1 MIVSPS
7 MPVMTKTGALHISIR
22 GGLMEI
28 WTMGPGIWYDTRGTH
43 FRKLSGPCV
52 ISERKNFISIKGDYM
67 KILDTKGIM
76 DLLHISI
83 NSVYKMYKDPDCP
96 TFKVNGEYRII
107 EEELIKYLKEKSV
120 NTVDKRKRKTG

>member
-1 MIVSPS
+1 M
-7 MPVMTKTGALHISIR
+7 
-22 GGLMEI
+22 
-28 WTMGPGIWYDTRGTH
+28 
-43 FRKLSGPCV
+43 
-52 ISERKNFISIKGDYM
+52 N
-67 KILDTKGIM
+67 ILDTQGIM

-107 EEELIKYLKEKSV
+107 EEVIKFLKEKSI